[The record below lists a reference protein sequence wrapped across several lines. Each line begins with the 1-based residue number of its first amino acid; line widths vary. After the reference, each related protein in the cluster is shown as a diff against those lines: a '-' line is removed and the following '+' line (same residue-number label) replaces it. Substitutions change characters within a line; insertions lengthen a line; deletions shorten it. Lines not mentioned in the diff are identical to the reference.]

1 MLALKK
7 GGDIMSRSVVN
18 YGAVGDTTFYNT
30 IFQDDIGRMEIV
42 IRNIENFELR
52 IFQKGVLDDYV
63 VEGNYATLALAQAR
77 RVEIEVMA

>member
-1 MLALKK
+1 
-7 GGDIMSRSVVN
+7 MSRSIVN

-42 IRNIENFELR
+42 TLNTENFELR

-63 VEGNYATLALAQAR
+63 VEGNYTTLALAQAR
-77 RVEIEVMA
+77 RVEIEAMS